1 MKTLTLSKVYGAG
14 FSLSDIDLLV
24 KHKRASFASKNGH
37 TSVVMDVT
45 ECNDFLY
52 EYFQFKNRR

>member
-1 MKTLTLSKVYGAG
+1 MKTLTLSKVYANG

-24 KHKRASFASKNGH
+24 KHKRAKIANKNGN
-37 TSVVMDVT
+37 TVIVMDVT

-52 EYFQFKNRR
+52 DYFRGRR